1 MPHRRPLVVLALS
14 LTAIAALHA
23 GRARAQERIPQDAI
37 VAQAS
42 FTDTQRQ
49 AITGYISRW
58 GGLLQEA
65 TTNQQVSDTQI
76 SEARQKLLGPLRT
89 PGATDFF
96 KKRYSAQV
104 SQTISGLLDADRLI
118 VRLNAII
125 VVTRLTDPSA
135 VALAE
140 KGLGDPSPSVRY
152 WAAKAIGSLAE
163 TTDSQ
168 GNPIL
173 EVKARLSLLRTLEE
187 AGEEEDSTEVL
198 QQVMLA
204 MGAMNL
210 PSALDRLLDLLDARL
225 RWHVDRPYEPYLAE
239 AAGLRSVYQSLLR
252 TPAANPAQIRKLAQ
266 VAHRY
271 MNLISRNLA
280 EAADKAQAEGT
291 ENPISRELEADHA
304 ALLELCEYA
313 LQYVHGEVGSQQGMP
328 SSIIQKIPFRNWKEI
343 NLIAVDGWG
352 QVLKAPPLN
361 FKPGDLAIVQ
371 P

>member
-42 FTDTQRQ
+42 FSDTQRQ

-140 KGLGDPSPSVRY
+140 D
-152 WAAKAIGSLAE
+152 
-163 TTDSQ
+163 
-168 GNPIL
+168 
-173 EVKARLSLLRTLEE
+173 
-187 AGEEEDSTEVL
+187 EDSTEVL